1 MPNQRK
7 AGDPARLTELPTLRE
22 AIVKRPIT
30 NVIADKI
37 AGLIA
42 SGILQV
48 GDPLPSE
55 RELAV
60 ALNVSR
66 DAVRG
71 GIQILAARG
80 ILEIS
85 QGART
90 RVRRSDVGPVTVG
103 IATARAVDAYNLD
116 SVHAARLLVERQVV
130 AGAALGIDA
139 RGIAQLE
146 ALLASQK
153 DALDD
158 PVRFLISDREFHVA
172 IYQASSNRLLAD
184 FSTDLYAYMMEYRRE
199 AVAQP
204 GAIATSYADHV
215 AIVEALKRHD
225 PEAAAEAFA
234 VHTGRI
240 YATTQLLMQGE
251 TGPGA

>member
-1 MPNQRK
+1 MPLHKKN
-7 AGDPARLTELPTLRE
+7 GDKPQLTELPTLRE

-30 NVIADKI
+30 NVIADKL

-71 GIQILAARG
+71 GIQILAAQG

-90 RVRRSDVGPVTVG
+90 RVRSSDVGQVTVG
-103 IATARAVDAYNLD
+103 LATARAVDAYNLD
-116 SVHAARLLVERQVV
+116 SVHAARLLVEQQVV
-130 AGAALGIDA
+130 AEAALGIDA
-139 RGIAQLE
+139 RTIAQLE

-153 DALDD
+153 NALDD
-158 PVRFLISDREFHVA
+158 PVRFLISDRAFHVT
-172 IYQASSNRLLAD
+172 IYQASPNRLLAD
-184 FSTDLYAYMMEYRRE
+184 ISTDLYAYMMEYRRE
-199 AVAQP
+199 AVGRP

-215 AIVEALKRHD
+215 AIVDALKAHD
-225 PEAAAEAFA
+225 PIAAAEAFA

-240 YATTQLLMQGE
+240 YATTQLLIQGE
-251 TGPGA
+251 PEPDA